1 MILPKTFI
9 NSNDITYVSD
19 TFYTFDYRNFPDG
32 DLIFLNNAYILS
44 LDQESMIQTFNLI
57 HAYCK
62 KLKLEYPFKQIKII

>member
-19 TFYTFDYRNFPDG
+19 TFYTFDYRYFLAA
-32 DLIFLNNAYILS
+32 DLIFLNNVYILS

-57 HAYCK
+57 HTYCK
-62 KLKLEYPFKQIKII
+62 KLKLEHPFKQIRMI